1 MNFMRERKGQNNKCT
16 IRNQH
21 GRIVATVYTG
31 ERDAQRIIDCVNAMA
46 DMEEREREKAD
57 FKSIHAAKA
66 ENTKQEG
73 QNDATGTGTETP
85 SASAEH
91 ERGERVSPDDDAR
104 SDDAGSIF

>member
-1 MNFMRERKGQNNKCT
+1 MRERKGQNNKCT

-31 ERDAQRIIDCVNAMA
+31 ELDALRIIDCVNAMA
-46 DMEEREREKAD
+46 DMEERERAKAD

-91 ERGERVSPDDDAR
+91 EHGERVTPDGDAR
-104 SDDAGSIF
+104 SDDAGSVF